1 MLSRSKPGQS
11 SKSRICAVLLI
22 VAAFGWIAT
31 GCMSSGRSLPQAKRI
46 LFLGDS
52 ITHAGQYVDFVEAA
66 LITAHPGRAFEII
79 NCGLPSETV
88 SGLSEPGHAGGQF
101 PRPDLHERL
110 DCVLSKVKPDLVLIC
125 YGMNDGIYMPLSQ
138 PRFAAFRNGM
148 TKLHDKAVASGASVI
163 HLTPAMFDVEPI
175 RARTDLSGESGK
187 TFADYDV
194 VLTRYAQWLLE
205 QRKQNGW
212 VVLDVHGAMKAAVAA
227 GRVANPKFTF
237 AGDGVHP
244 NDAGHKVMAQ
254 PILDLWKVRVK
265 AGETNGV
272 AGDIL
277 KLVRTKQRLLR
288 DAWLRETGHQR
299 PGLPKG
305 LPLAEAQEK
314 AAEADRKARALAS
327 ERR

>member
-1 MLSRSKPGQS
+1 MFSR
-11 SKSRICAVLLI
+11 L
-22 VAAFGWIAT
+22 IAT
-31 GCMSSGRSLPQAKRI
+31 FACAAILGGCATSLNTLPSAKRI

-52 ITHAGQYVDFVEAA
+52 ITYSGQYIEFIEAA
-66 LITAHPGRAFEII
+66 LIEAHPERVYEII

-110 DCVLSKVKPDLVLIC
+110 DRVLSKVKPDLVLIC
-125 YGMNDGIYMPLSQ
+125 YGMNDGIYMPLSEA
-138 PRFAAFRNGM
+138 RFAAFRNGM
-148 TKLHDKAVASGASVI
+148 TKLHDKAVASGAGVI
-163 HLTPAMFDVEPI
+163 HLTPALFDVEPI

-187 TFADYDV
+187 TFTDYDV
-194 VLTRYAQWLLE
+194 VLTRYAQWLLD
-205 QRKQNGW
+205 QRTQNGW
-212 VVLDVHGAMKAAVAA
+212 VVLDVHGAMKSAVAA
-227 GRVANPKFTF
+227 GRVADPKFTF

-272 AGDIL
+272 AGDVL

-314 AAEADRKARALAS
+314 AADADRKARALAS

>member
-1 MLSRSKPGQS
+1 MTARGSFQW
-11 SKSRICAVLLI
+11 VLLA
-22 VAAFGWIAT
+22 VAVCCLAVM
-31 GCMSSGRSLPQAKRI
+31 GCLSPGRALPQAKRI

-52 ITHAGQYVDFVEAA
+52 ITHSGQYVEFIEAA
-66 LITAHPGRAFEII
+66 LITTHPKRVFEII

-110 DCVLSKVKPDLVLIC
+110 DRVLTKVKPDLVVIC
-125 YGMNDGIYMPLSQ
+125 YGMNDGIYMPLSEE
-138 PRFAAFRNGM
+138 RFAAFRHGM
-148 TKLHDKAVASGASVI
+148 NRLHDKAVAAGARVI
-163 HLTPAMFDVEPI
+163 HLTPALFDVEPI
-175 RARTDLSGESGK
+175 RARTDRSGEPGK
-187 TFADYDV
+187 TFTDYDA
-194 VLTRYAQWLLE
+194 VLEGYGQWLLA
-205 QRKQNGW
+205 QGQASGW
-212 VVLDVHGAMKAAVAA
+212 TVLDVHGAMKSAVVA
-227 GRVANPKFTF
+227 GRVADPKFTF

-254 PILDLWKVRVK
+254 PILDLWKVRAK

-272 AGDIL
+272 AGEVL

-314 AAEADRKARALAS
+314 AADVDRQARSLMSPDRAS
-327 ERR
+327 K